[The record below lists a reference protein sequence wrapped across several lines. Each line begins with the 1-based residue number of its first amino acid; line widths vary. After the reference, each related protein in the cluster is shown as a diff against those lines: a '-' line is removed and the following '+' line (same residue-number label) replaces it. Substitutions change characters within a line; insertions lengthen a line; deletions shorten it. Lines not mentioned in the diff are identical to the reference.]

1 MKRMPRILFAALT
14 AATFLASAAQAAVD
28 PKTFDPRTLATPA
41 LGRIPAVKPE
51 RVQFAN
57 GAVVYLLE
65 DHSLPT
71 VRGIAYF
78 PSSPTLV
85 PAERAG
91 LAGLTGQVMRNGGTA
106 AHTGDWLDDR
116 LAAIGAS
123 LSSNVGSTQAS
134 TGFRCLTENTAE
146 VVGLWAE
153 LTRKPAF
160 PDEKIELAKVALRQS
175 IASRN
180 DEMMSMLM
188 RVAGQA
194 ITGKDS
200 PWSRQPEYAT
210 VEPIAASDCRT
221 LHAVVFAPE
230 RMVLAVYGDFKS
242 ADMKK
247 LLAAQWGDWAKSGS
261 PKPVLPPKP
270 TRVEPKLFYA
280 PKEDVTQSGVIVGQ
294 PGSLAS
300 DPDYAALQVLE
311 QGLGGGFGSRMFSYI
326 RTARGLAYA
335 TGANAGSCYDTPGVL
350 LAYSL
355 TKSESTMVALQ
366 LIRDQLKA
374 VTEAPFSEQEM
385 AIAKQ
390 GVQNGYVFNF
400 ADPSQSLFR
409 AAYFE
414 SIGYPADFLQQYQKS
429 LDAVTAQSVL
439 EAAKRKITPSG
450 QVAIIVGR
458 EKDFD
463 APLASAGLPVERID
477 ITIPPPPSKMGKVTE
492 SAESRAKATAWLEGA
507 AKVAG
512 GSAAWKA
519 VKTITMSADATISI
533 QGQSLAIGMEQ
544 TQAFPDRQVMTQKLP
559 FGEVKQ
565 GFDGKNGWMSAMGQL
580 QDNPKAAEE
589 AKEEYASSL
598 WNLFS
603 NPASVELVALDA
615 TETIDGVEYKAAKL
629 LKSSKQD
636 HVLLFSADGK
646 LAGEAYQDKG
656 NAQMGPARVV
666 ELRSDWKA
674 VEGLQYPF
682 STRML
687 RDGKS
692 FMEAKV
698 TALKLNPAVTDA
710 MFAKPAK

>member
-1 MKRMPRILFAALT
+1 MKRMPRILLAAL
-14 AATFLASAAQAAVD
+14 AAAMVTVSFAQAAVD
-28 PKTFDPRTLATPA
+28 PKTFDPRSLTTPP
-41 LGRIPAVKPE
+41 LGRIPAVTPE
-51 RVQFAN
+51 RVQLAN

-85 PAERAG
+85 PAERVG
-91 LAGLTGQVMRNGGTA
+91 LAGLTGQVMRNGGSAT
-106 AHTGDWLDDR
+106 HTGDWLDDR

-123 LSSNVGSTQAS
+123 LNTNVGGTQAS

-146 VVGLWAE
+146 VVSLWAE

-160 PDEKIELAKVALRQS
+160 PDDKIELAKVALRQS

-194 ITGKDS
+194 VYGKDS
-200 PWSRQPEYAT
+200 PWARQPEYAT
-210 VEPIAASDCRT
+210 VEPIAASDCRA
-221 LHAVVFAPE
+221 LHAAVFVPE
-230 RMVLAVYGDFKS
+230 RMVLAVYGDFKT

-247 LLAAQWGDWAKSGS
+247 LLTATWGDWAKSGS

-270 TRVEPKLFYA
+270 TSVKPRLFYA
-280 PKEDVTQSGVIVGQ
+280 PKEDVTQSGVIVAQ
-294 PGSLAS
+294 PGSLAN

-311 QGLGGGFGSRMFSYI
+311 QGLGGGFSSRMFSYI

-335 TGANAGSCYDTPGVL
+335 TGANAGSGFDTPGVM

-366 LIRDQLKA
+366 LVRDQLRG
-374 VTEAPFSEQEM
+374 VTQAPFNAQEM
-385 AIAKQ
+385 ATAKQ
-390 GVQNGYVFNF
+390 ATQNSYVFNF
-400 ADPSQSLFR
+400 EDPSQSLFR
-409 AAYFE
+409 AAYYE
-414 SIGYPADFLQQYQKS
+414 SIGYPADFLQRYQKS
-429 LDAVTAQSVL
+429 LDAVSADDVL
-439 EAAKRKITPSG
+439 AAAKRKITPES

-463 APLASAGLPVERID
+463 APLASAGLPVEKLD
-477 ITIPPPPSKMGKVTE
+477 ISIPPPPSKMGKVTV
-492 SAESRAKATAWLEGA
+492 SAESKAKAAGWLAGA
-507 AKVAG
+507 AQAAG

-519 VKTITMSADATISI
+519 VKTVSMSADASISI
-533 QGQSLAIGMEQ
+533 QGQSLSIGMEQ
-544 TQAFPDRQVMTQKLP
+544 TQAFPDRQVTTQKLP

-589 AKEEYASSL
+589 AREEYATSL

-603 NPASVELVALDA
+603 NPSAVELVALEG
-615 TETIDGVEYKAAKL
+615 TETVDGVEYRAAAVQG
-629 LKSSKQD
+629 SSKQD

-674 VEGLQYPF
+674 VEGIQYPF

-687 RDGKS
+687 RDGKP

-698 TALKLNPAVTDA
+698 TALKLNPAVTADL
-710 MFAKPAK
+710 FAKPTK

>member
-1 MKRMPRILFAALT
+1 MKRMPRILLAALA
-14 AATFLASAAQAAVD
+14 AATLVTSATRAAVD
-28 PKTFDPRTLATPA
+28 PKTFDPRSLPTPP
-41 LGRIPAVKPE
+41 LGRIPAVTPE

-65 DHSLPT
+65 DHALPT

-85 PAERAG
+85 PSDRVG
-91 LAGLTGQVMRNGGTA
+91 LAGLTGQVMRNGGSA
-106 AHTGDWLDDR
+106 AHSGDGIDDR

-123 LSSNVGSTQAS
+123 LSTSVGGTQAS
-134 TGFRCLTENTAE
+134 TGFRCLSENTAE

-153 LTRKPAF
+153 LTRRPAF
-160 PDEKIELAKVALRQS
+160 PDDKIELAKVALRQS

-194 ITGKDS
+194 VYGKDS
-200 PWSRQPEYAT
+200 PWARQPEYAT

-221 LHAVVFAPE
+221 LHAAVFVPE

-247 LLAAQWGDWAKSGS
+247 LLAATWGDWTRSTTA
-261 PKPVLPPKP
+261 KPVLPPKP
-270 TRVEPKLFYA
+270 TSVKPHLYYA
-280 PKEDVTQSGVIVGQ
+280 PKEDVTQSGVIVAQ

-311 QGLGGGFGSRMFSYI
+311 QGLGGGFASRMFSYI

-335 TGANAGSCYDTPGVL
+335 TGANAGSGFDTPGVM

-366 LIRDQLKA
+366 LVRDQLRA
-374 VTEAPFSEQEM
+374 VTQGPLNAQEM
-385 AIAKQ
+385 ATAKQ
-390 GVQNGYVFNF
+390 ATQNSYVFNF
-400 ADPSQSLFR
+400 EDPSQSLFR
-409 AAYFE
+409 AAYYE
-414 SIGYPADFLQQYQKS
+414 SIGYPADFLQRYQKS
-429 LDAVTAQSVL
+429 LDAVTADDVL
-439 EAAKRKITPSG
+439 AAAKRKITPDA
-450 QVAIIVGR
+450 QVAILVGR
-458 EKDFD
+458 VKDFD
-463 APLASAGLPVERID
+463 APLASAGLPVDTID
-477 ITIPPPPSKMGKVTE
+477 IRIPPPPSKMGKVTV
-492 SAESRAKATAWLEGA
+492 SADSRAKARGWLEAAVKAAGGA
-507 AKVAG
+507 AAWQNIKSMT
-512 GSAAWKA
+512 SAAD
-519 VKTITMSADATISI
+519 VTLSL
-533 QGQSLAIGMEQ
+533 QGQSISMNMEQ
-544 TQAFPDRQVMTQKLP
+544 TQAFPYRQVVTQKLP

-565 GFDGKNGWMSAMGQL
+565 GFDGKNGWVSAMGQL

-589 AKEEYASSL
+589 AKQEYTSSIF
-598 WNLFS
+598 NVFA
-603 NPASVELVALDA
+603 NPGTIDLVALDA
-615 TETIDGVEYKAAKL
+615 PETIEGVEYRAAAL
-629 LKSSKQD
+629 QGSTKQD

-666 ELRSDWKA
+666 ELRSDWRALEA
-674 VEGLQYPF
+674 VQYPYNV
-682 STRML
+682 RLL
-687 RDGKS
+687 RDGKP

-698 TALKLNPAVTDA
+698 TAIKLNPAVTDD